1 MRESPSRDGPLYEL
15 DMEDL
20 RKKLNA
26 VFPYTVFSL
35 AQYNLGLIADSVPTK
50 VFRDCG
56 LDFDRWYPL
65 PRRLLGTARFM
76 LTHRREREHQRRSLD
91 TVRERFD
98 VRCGPLSHPA
108 RSEAG
113 VVPATMGTEHWV
125 PVFFRIELCSP
136 AWSTA

>member
-20 RKKLNA
+20 RKKSNA

-56 LDFDRWYPL
+56 LDFDRW
-65 PRRLLGTARFM
+65 
-76 LTHRREREHQRRSLD
+76 
-91 TVRERFD
+91 
-98 VRCGPLSHPA
+98 
-108 RSEAG
+108 
-113 VVPATMGTEHWV
+113 
-125 PVFFRIELCSP
+125 
-136 AWSTA
+136 